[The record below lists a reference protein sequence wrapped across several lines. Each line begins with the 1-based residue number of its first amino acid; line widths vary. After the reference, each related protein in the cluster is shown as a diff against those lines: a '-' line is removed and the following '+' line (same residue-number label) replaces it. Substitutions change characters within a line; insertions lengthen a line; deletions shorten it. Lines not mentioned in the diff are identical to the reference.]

1 MSETRRE
8 ALKIIG
14 AISATCTFP
23 FAADELYGQTE
34 HHAAH
39 ALVQV
44 QPTGPRYFGDAEGKV
59 ISRLADLIVPETE
72 TPGAV
77 SAGVPAYIDS
87 VVGASEDQQEI
98 FRNGLAWLESRA
110 RSVRGQGFMALT
122 EEQQTELLTP
132 LCEAADAGRA
142 AHAGETFFAA
152 MKSLT
157 ADGYFTSKAGL
168 MQQLGYQG
176 NTVVAEFPGCTHEH

>member
-14 AISATCTFP
+14 AISATCAFP

-44 QPTGPRYFGDAEGKV
+44 QPTGPRYFSEAEGKV
-59 ISRLADLIVPETE
+59 ISRIADLIVPETE

-87 VVGASEDQQEI
+87 VVGANKELQET
-98 FRNGLAWLESRA
+98 FRAGLAWLESRA
-110 RSVRGQGFMALT
+110 QSAHGQGFLALT
-122 EEQQTELLTP
+122 EEHQIGLLTP
-132 LCEAADAGRA
+132 LCDAADAARA
-142 AHAGETFFAA
+142 GHAGEKFFAA
-152 MKSLT
+152 VKALT

>member
-8 ALKIIG
+8 ALRIIG
-14 AISATCTFP
+14 AISATCAFP

-39 ALVQV
+39 ALMQV
-44 QPTGPRYFGDAEGKV
+44 QPAGPRYFGEAEGKV
-59 ISRLADLIVPETE
+59 ISRIADLIVPETE

-87 VVGASEDQQEI
+87 VVGASKEQQET

-110 RSVRGQGFMALT
+110 RRVHGQAFIALT
-122 EEQQTELLTP
+122 EEQQIELLTP
-132 LCEAADAGRA
+132 LCEAADSGRA
-142 AHAGETFFAA
+142 GNAGEKFFAA
-152 MKSLT
+152 VKSLT
-157 ADGYFTSKAGL
+157 ADGYFTSKTGL